1 MFIAFTFFGKEAL
14 PADFDLVIITGL
26 FSVFFTEGL
35 RLVFF
40 LVSDIYQIYGFLII
54 GMHQLLVGAFLFSA
68 RVLKHTA
75 LLFTA
80 K

>member
-1 MFIAFTFFGKEAL
+1 MFIAFTFFGKEVL
-14 PADFDLVIITGL
+14 SPDFDLVIITVS
-26 FSVFFTEGL
+26 FSVFFIEDFV
-35 RLVFF
+35 RVFF
-40 LVSDIYQIYGFLII
+40 SSGIFQIYGFLII
-54 GMHQLLVGAFLFSA
+54 EKHQLLVGAFLFSA